1 MAHLLLIESNP
12 EHRALLSGILE
23 RAGFKVTPGDAPAEL
38 GERPMFGIDAVLAD
52 AGTLERTGARHRAP
66 SVPLIVIDRHASIER
81 AVRAMKRGA
90 TDYLAAPLNA
100 QELLDRIEEAL
111 SAPGNALRAP
121 AAPASAKPPLP
132 MIGSSAAMGDLRNR
146 IDKVAPT
153 DAAVLILGELGTG
166 KEMVARALHAGSR
179 RSLAPLITL
188 DCAAIPDSLIEQEL
202 FGQDRSGH
210 GQSGGLLEAA
220 DGGTL
225 FLDQVGELPFSAQGR
240 LLRYL
245 ANGEA
250 QPGPAGAGAMANVR
264 FIAASH
270 LDLRQL
276 AENGRFREDLYYR
289 LNVVSLTVPPLRD
302 REQDILELA
311 DHLLAQVCGLL
322 GKPPLRFTGEARD
335 AIAAYRWP
343 GNVRELENI
352 VERAA
357 ILCDGAEIDAGLLA
371 VDTDTREEPEETRIE
386 SENVSLED
394 YFVRFVQE
402 HQDRLTETELAERL
416 GISRKSLWE
425 RRQRLGIPRKK
436 TQKRGPRR
444 S

>member
-1 MAHLLLIESNP
+1 MAHLLLIESDP
-12 EHRALLSGILE
+12 EHRTLLSGILE
-23 RAGFKVTPGDAPAEL
+23 HAGFEITLGDAL
-38 GERPMFGIDAVLAD
+38 GDGPMFGIDAVLAD
-52 AGTLERTGARHRAP
+52 AATIERAAAQQRVR
-66 SVPLIVIDRHASIER
+66 SVPLIVVDRQASIER

-90 TDYLAAPLNA
+90 TDYLAAPLNT

-111 SAPGNALRAP
+111 SAPGNALRPPAAR

-132 MIGSSAAMGDLRNR
+132 MIGTSAPMSDLRNR

-179 RSLAPLITL
+179 RSFAPLITL

-202 FGQDRSGH
+202 FGQDGGG

-225 FLDQVGELPFSAQGR
+225 FLDQVGELPASAQGR

-250 QPGPAGAGAMANVR
+250 RAGSVGAGAIANVR

-276 AENGRFREDLYYR
+276 TENGRFREDLYYR

-311 DHLLAQVCGLL
+311 DYLLAQVCGLL
-322 GKPPLRFTGEARD
+322 GKPPLRLTGEARD

-357 ILCDGAEIDAGLLA
+357 ILCDGGEIDAGLLA
-371 VDTDTREEPEETRIE
+371 VDTDTREEPEETRVE

-402 HQDRLTETELAERL
+402 NQDRLTETELAERL